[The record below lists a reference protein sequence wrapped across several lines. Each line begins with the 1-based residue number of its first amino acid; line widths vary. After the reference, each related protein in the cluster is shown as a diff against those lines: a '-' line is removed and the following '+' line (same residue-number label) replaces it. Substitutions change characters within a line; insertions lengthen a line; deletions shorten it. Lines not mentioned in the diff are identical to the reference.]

1 VNEHTVDV
9 INAALALVAFLAAV
23 VALFRFPWQRLPMSA
38 RTQDADM
45 IDQLRARVAVLEV
58 ARIDADERVTKA
70 EDNAREADRRAV
82 DFEAVLGRQMV
93 ELTGSVAAANE
104 DFDRQIVAA
113 KQEYSKLVQSG
124 AASNAYRK
132 S

>member
-1 VNEHTVDV
+1 MNEHTVDV

-23 VALFRFPWQRLPMSA
+23 VALFRFPWGQLPMSA
-38 RTQDADM
+38 RAQDADM

-82 DFEAVLGRQMV
+82 DFEAVLGRQMA
-93 ELTGSVAAANE
+93 ELTGSVTAANE

-124 AASNAYRK
+124 AASAYRK